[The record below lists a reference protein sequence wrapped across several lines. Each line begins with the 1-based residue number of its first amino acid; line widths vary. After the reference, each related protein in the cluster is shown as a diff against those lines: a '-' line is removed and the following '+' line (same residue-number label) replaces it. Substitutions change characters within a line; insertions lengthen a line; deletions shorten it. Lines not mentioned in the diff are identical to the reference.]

1 MAHVIVRIA
10 YMDFVMPAKA
20 GLEFVELLS
29 KAQRFEKKFNNETRT
44 YTYHIYPDDTEHTL
58 TIINDDV
65 YNVAKL
71 AGKPE

>member
-29 KAQRFEKKFNNETRT
+29 KAQRFEKKFNNETRA